1 VNLKRRELL
10 KKLAAGVTLTVAVP
24 SIIYSCKD
32 ESPGNAFAF
41 EGKVLIVGAGISGI
55 YTGYLLQQIG
65 VDFKI
70 IEASDKFGGRLQT
83 ESKFDDFP
91 MELGG
96 DEIIGI
102 NSSFYDFLLSK
113 SVKLAEV
120 PTSESF
126 IIDGIP
132 QFANNLLEDNEFQA
146 AATFIKGLKDFS
158 GIDQSIDA
166 RVTQAGISTRVMHVI
181 DGKIGNHYGT
191 TNDKLGSL
199 GVAGAINTSE
209 TGSEVFRIVGSDYTN
224 FIKIIFSSVIKK
236 IEFDAPVSS
245 INYSGEMVEITDIGG
260 NVFTGDMVVV
270 TVPVSILKDGDIT
283 FTPSLSAEKQAALS
297 TIGMDPGMKVFLR
310 FTKNFWGE
318 TTSSVFAAGSAPEY
332 ISSGLN
338 RGDRNKVLTALINGE
353 KALTLGE
360 MEDNA
365 IISLLIREL
374 DEIYGGAVAS
384 VNFIEGMVKNWTKEP
399 YIRGAYSF
407 PNVGSLSGNRSIIAQ
422 PASNKLFFAG
432 EATNVNGNFGTIHG
446 AVETAERVV
455 DEIVAVLEPA

>member
-1 VNLKRRELL
+1 
-10 KKLAAGVTLTVAVP
+10 
-24 SIIYSCKD
+24 
-32 ESPGNAFAF
+32 
-41 EGKVLIVGAGISGI
+41 
-55 YTGYLLQQIG
+55 
-65 VDFKI
+65 
-70 IEASDKFGGRLQT
+70 
-83 ESKFDDFP
+83 
-91 MELGG
+91 
-96 DEIIGI
+96 
-102 NSSFYDFLLSK
+102 
-113 SVKLAEV
+113 VK
-120 PTSESF
+120 
-126 IIDGIP
+126 
-132 QFANNLLEDNEFQA
+132 
-146 AATFIKGLKDFS
+146 
-158 GIDQSIDA
+158 
-166 RVTQAGISTRVMHVI
+166 HVI

-224 FIKIIFSSVIKK
+224 FMKIIFSSVIQK

-283 FTPSLSAEKQAALS
+283 FSPSLSAEKLAALS

-318 TTSSVFAAGSAPEY
+318 TTSSVFATGSAPEY

-338 RGDRNKVLTALINGE
+338 RGDRNRVLTALVNGE
-353 KALTLGE
+353 KALVLGE
-360 MEDNA
+360 MEDSA
-365 IISLLIREL
+365 IISLLIGEL
-374 DEIYGGAVAS
+374 DEIFGGAVAS

-407 PNVGSLSGNRSIIAQ
+407 PNVGSLNGNRSIIAQ

-446 AVETAERVV
+446 AVETAERAV